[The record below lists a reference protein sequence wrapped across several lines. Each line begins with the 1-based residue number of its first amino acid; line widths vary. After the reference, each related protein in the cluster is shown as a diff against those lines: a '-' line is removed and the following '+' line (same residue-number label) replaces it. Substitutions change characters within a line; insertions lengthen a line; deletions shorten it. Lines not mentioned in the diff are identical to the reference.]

1 MNYINTTKLRKKYK
15 KCNKANHSFLH
26 YPIENHQKTS
36 ILSYPI
42 KSHCLPSDVSYLCKR
57 KQVIFEI
64 HFLRALSFRGKFKKR
79 WERISYISYIS
90 YELKSYR
97 EKLKKRWEI
106 ISFVS
111 YISYESFISWET
123 ERNGKN

>member
-64 HFLRALSFRGKFKKR
+64 HFLRDLYFREKLE
-79 WERISYISYIS
+79 ERERNNFLYFLYFLRIK
-90 YELKSYR
+90 LYR
-97 EKLKKRWEI
+97 EKLKKR
-106 ISFVS
+106 
-111 YISYESFISWET
+111 
-123 ERNGKN
+123 